1 MKHEGRIGTSKSD
14 GKHTHVHGNMQ
25 ITRHASSNLAGGFMV
40 IKEISVWEQGYIDKI
55 KAAKDDYDLRNIIAW
70 AWDEGYKACN
80 RENR

>member
-1 MKHEGRIGTSKSD
+1 
-14 GKHTHVHGNMQ
+14 
-25 ITRHASSNLAGGFMV
+25 MV

-70 AWDEGYKACN
+70 VWDEGYEACN